1 MNISVKKDALEDE
14 NSRLK
19 HEELYQYYQSSVQN
33 NNFLHAELD
42 QTKTEK
48 KDLQTELDKIKREKS
63 ELESGLKNVAR
74 RKITKTKQKR
84 NINSL
89 I

>member
-1 MNISVKKDALEDE
+1 MNVSVKKVALEDE

-19 HEELYQYYQSSVQN
+19 NEEVYQYYQSSVQN

-63 ELESGLKNVAR
+63 ELESGLK
-74 RKITKTKQKR
+74 KTLQEEK
-84 NINSL
+84 
-89 I
+89 